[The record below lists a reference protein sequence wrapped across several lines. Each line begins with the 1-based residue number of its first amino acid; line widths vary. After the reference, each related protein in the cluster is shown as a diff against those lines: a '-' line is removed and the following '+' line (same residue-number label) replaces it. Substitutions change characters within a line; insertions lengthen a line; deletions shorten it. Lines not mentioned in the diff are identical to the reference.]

1 MKKLLLFT
9 DGFPYVVDE
18 RTFILPELEYLI
30 KEYEI
35 TIVSCAGIKV
45 KEDAG
50 NITQLD
56 PRIHNLFLNS
66 KNTFRERCFYAA
78 RALFSVAWWQEAMD
92 IIKTRKKIAARLMY
106 AFRYHVLA
114 DRYRRMILQEGLLGG
129 EPTIAYTFWNKA
141 YTLSLVWL
149 KEIFPNLK
157 VVSRIHGH
165 DLYNERVKESGRQA
179 YKKYMDMRTEAIF
192 FICEEGYHYYLN
204 HFAQGKEMP
213 DYYVLRLG
221 VSRKENRNPRNASG
235 VFELVSC
242 SNVIPLKRVNRIIE
256 GLALLPYGY
265 KIRWVH
271 FGDGSAMEDVKKL
284 AEELLGHRQDISY
297 EFRGFCQ
304 NETVMEYYC
313 HTPIDCFIT
322 TTSNEGLPVSIME
335 TLSFGIPVIAPDV
348 NGIAEEVENNYNGM
362 LLSSEAEAGEVAD
375 AVMKFLEASEKQIE
389 VFRENAY
396 QMWEQKYDK
405 EKNVKE
411 FMETLAK
418 YAD

>member
-1 MKKLLLFT
+1 
-9 DGFPYVVDE
+9 
-18 RTFILPELEYLI
+18 
-30 KEYEI
+30 
-35 TIVSCAGIKV
+35 
-45 KEDAG
+45 
-50 NITQLD
+50 
-56 PRIHNLFLNS
+56 
-66 KNTFRERCFYAA
+66 
-78 RALFSVAWWQEAMD
+78 
-92 IIKTRKKIAARLMY
+92 
-106 AFRYHVLA
+106 
-114 DRYRRMILQEGLLGG
+114 
-129 EPTIAYTFWNKA
+129 
-141 YTLSLVWL
+141 
-149 KEIFPNLK
+149 
-157 VVSRIHGH
+157 
-165 DLYNERVKESGRQA
+165 
-179 YKKYMDMRTEAIF
+179 
-192 FICEEGYHYYLN
+192 
-204 HFAQGKEMP
+204 
-213 DYYVLRLG
+213 
-221 VSRKENRNPRNASG
+221 
-235 VFELVSC
+235 
-242 SNVIPLKRVNRIIE
+242 
-256 GLALLPYGY
+256 
-265 KIRWVH
+265 
-271 FGDGSAMEDVKKL
+271 MEDVKKL

-335 TLSFGIPVIAPDV
+335 ALSFGIPVIAPDV